1 MANSQYYTLTL
12 YSVVGCTRLCVHRR
26 DKMRILAVAL
36 TMLFY
41 SCGQPA
47 YGDNKTYSTED
58 IRMKW
63 YGCYSN
69 AINTSGSPPMAAAV
83 WCDCILDRL
92 RSGIG
97 PEEYKL
103 RELQGDPT
111 LKEELV
117 GYVLECNPFKVGEPI
132 DIKDSI

>member
-1 MANSQYYTLTL
+1 M
-12 YSVVGCTRLCVHRR
+12 
-26 DKMRILAVAL
+26 KILA
-36 TMLFY
+36 TMLVTWLLIY
-41 SCGQPA
+41 SCGPNPA
-47 YGDNKTYSTED
+47 FGDNKTYSTED

-97 PEEYKL
+97 SEEYRL

-117 GYVLECNPFKVGEPI
+117 GYVLECNPFKVGKPI

>member
-1 MANSQYYTLTL
+1 
-12 YSVVGCTRLCVHRR
+12 
-26 DKMRILAVAL
+26 MRYLVIAL
-36 TMLFY
+36 LMY
-41 SCGQPA
+41 ACGPNPA
-47 YGDNKTYSTED
+47 FGDNKTYSTED

-97 PEEYKL
+97 SEEYKL

-117 GYVLECNPFKVGEPI
+117 GYVLECNPFKVGKPI